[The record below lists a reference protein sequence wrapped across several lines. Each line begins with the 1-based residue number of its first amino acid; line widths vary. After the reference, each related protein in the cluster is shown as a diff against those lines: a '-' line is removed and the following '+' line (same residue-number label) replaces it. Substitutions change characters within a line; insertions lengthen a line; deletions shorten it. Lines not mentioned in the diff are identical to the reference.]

1 MNPDPA
7 PASPLISVIIPCYNH
22 GAYLPEAFAS
32 IWQQDYPAVEIVV
45 VDDGSTDTT
54 REVTQRYPAVKYV
67 YQANQGLSAA
77 RNTGLAHSRGQY
89 LVFLDA
95 DDWLLPG
102 ALATN
107 ARYLRQAPALAF
119 VSGGHDK
126 VFVAKGL
133 VREETQ
139 EVTSDHYCHL
149 LRGNYIGMHA
159 TVMYQ
164 RWVFAEFLYDTA
176 LRACEDYDLYLRIAR
191 AYPVAHHTQRIAA
204 YRLHGTNMSGNI
216 PLMLSTVL
224 AVLKR
229 QQPHLQSPSEE
240 QAYARGQVVW
250 HEYYSHELYQKL
262 VAHTT
267 TATKADLSLLVS
279 LKPALFLRY
288 LLQPKNAMLKK
299 LLKKCVP
306 DSGLRLLHK
315 AGIYNAYRPAVGRVR
330 PGDFQ
335 RTTPFSDDFGFDRG
349 GPVDRYYIENF
360 LQREAQAIRGRVLEI
375 GDNAYTLRFGQGV
388 TQSDI
393 LHVDAG
399 NPHATLIGDLS
410 NAPHLPDN
418 AFDCIILTQTLHMVY
433 EYKHALATCHRILKP
448 GGTLLLTAPG
458 ITPIDKGAWHDTW
471 YWSFT
476 DKGLHR
482 LLTETFPAQ
491 LLEIHSFGNVFVA
504 SAFLYGMGISEVTA
518 SQLDSH
524 DPQFQVI
531 NTVKAVKALP
541 RA

>member
-32 IWQQDYPAVEIVV
+32 IGQQGYPAVEIVV

-54 REVTQRYPAVKYV
+54 REVAQRYPAVKYV

-77 RNTGLAHSRGQY
+77 RNTGLTHSTGQY

-126 VFVAKGL
+126 VFVATGL

-159 TVMYQ
+159 AVMYQ

-216 PLMLSTVL
+216 PLMLSMVL

-229 QQPHLQSPSEE
+229 QQPYLKNSSEE
-240 QAYARGQVVW
+240 QAYARGQVIW
-250 HEYYSHELYQKL
+250 QEYYSQELYQKL
-262 VAHTT
+262 LAHTT
-267 TATKADLSLLVS
+267 AATKADLSLLAS
-279 LKPALFLRY
+279 QKPTLFLRY
-288 LLQPKNAMLKK
+288 LLQPKSAMLKK
-299 LLKKCVP
+299 LLKKIAP
-306 DSGLRLLHK
+306 NSGLRLLHK
-315 AGIYNAYRPAVGRVR
+315 AGIYKAYRPAVGRVLL
-330 PGDFQ
+330 GDFQ
-335 RTTPFSDDFGFDRG
+335 RTTPFSTVFGYDRG
-349 GPVDRYYIENF
+349 GPVDRYYIESF
-360 LQREAQAIRGRVLEI
+360 LRREAQSIRGRVLEI
-375 GDNAYTLRFGQGV
+375 GDNAYTLRFGQNV
-388 TQSDI
+388 KSDV

-399 NPHATLIGDLS
+399 NPNATFIGDLS

-418 AFDCIILTQTLHMVY
+418 LFDCIILTQTLHLIY
-433 EYKHALATCHRILKP
+433 EYKQALATCHRILKP
-448 GGTLLLTAPG
+448 GGTLLLTVPG
-458 ITPIDKGAWHDTW
+458 ITPIDRGEWQKTW

-476 DKGLHR
+476 DKALHH
-482 LLTETFPAQ
+482 LLAETFPTQA
-491 LLEIHSFGNVFVA
+491 LEIHSFGNVFIA
-504 SAFLYGMGISEVTA
+504 SAFLYGMGISEVTT
-518 SQLDSH
+518 SQLDSY

-531 NTVKAVKALP
+531 NTVKAVKA
-541 RA
+541 